1 MQSMP
6 WDQLP
11 PPEKVELVRLD
22 LDELIR
28 VERNN
33 V

>member
-1 MQSMP
+1 MP